1 MNNVKTA
8 LMLSR
13 LREQLADGTAIQ
25 IRERAGLSRPEG
37 AAAADID
44 PSTLWRWECRAR
56 TARGD
61 GALRYA
67 RLLQALEAQHGATSG
82 AAPPGDRP
90 AAGARLIQQ
99 GEKTGRVNRAPVA
112 AEAS

>member
-1 MNNVKTA
+1 MSNVKTA
-8 LMLSR
+8 LMLFR
-13 LREQLADGTAIQ
+13 LREQLADGTAVQ

-56 TARGD
+56 TARGA

-67 RLLQALEAQHGATSG
+67 RLLQALEAQLVD
-82 AAPPGDRP
+82 APPGAPPDR
-90 AAGARLIQQ
+90 AQVAGARRNDV
-99 GEKTGRVNRAPVA
+99 GEKAGPVSHA
-112 AEAS
+112 LVAEAS